1 MTNLAIVVVKVASSR
16 NYLDCS
22 CIEPQENVGNC
33 GQSWAAKLLK
43 LQKTPVFMR
52 SRSDY
57 ESAALPLSYL
67 GPSVNPLPLAQ
78 QPQADEPNI
87 PLHLRLNGLSREA
100 YFPANAG
107 FVPDGEFAKADC
119 PQCLGSL
126 GRHIETKKTI

>member
-52 SRSDY
+52 GRSDY

-78 QPQADEPNI
+78 QPQADG
-87 PLHLRLNGLSREA
+87 RL
-100 YFPANAG
+100 PT
-107 FVPDGEFAKADC
+107 V
-119 PQCLGSL
+119 LGQF
-126 GRHIETKKTI
+126 GATHRDKKDNLTTLDNN